1 MLNWVPDTWIK
12 PIVEEEAM
20 RVLRLGREVLDVL
33 EPGSA
38 AAA

>member
-20 RVLRLGREVLDVL
+20 RGLRVGRGRDVFDV
-33 EPGSA
+33 S
-38 AAA
+38 